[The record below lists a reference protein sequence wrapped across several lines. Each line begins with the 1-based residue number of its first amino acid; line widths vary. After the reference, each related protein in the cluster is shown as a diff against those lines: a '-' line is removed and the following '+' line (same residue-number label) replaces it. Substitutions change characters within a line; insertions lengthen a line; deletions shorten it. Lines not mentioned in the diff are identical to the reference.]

1 MPYTYIQVFVEKKY
15 IAVAIIICTS
25 NRIRKLPKSW
35 QVTKDPTEKKLFKQ
49 QFFPSPWRK
58 KTTTTNEK
66 MWWKKRSSGRSAS
79 FSLLLPHKYF
89 LGNFLSGKFYDFLK
103 FLWVTH
109 NSYTPFWQN
118 CSEEKKMFNHHSL
131 WIQSNKKK

>member
-58 KTTTTNEK
+58 KTTTYQRENV
-66 MWWKKRSSGRSAS
+66 M
-79 FSLLLPHKYF
+79 
-89 LGNFLSGKFYDFLK
+89 
-103 FLWVTH
+103 
-109 NSYTPFWQN
+109 
-118 CSEEKKMFNHHSL
+118 
-131 WIQSNKKK
+131 KKKNLPGGRPHFHYYYHINTFLATFCQESFMTF

>member
-1 MPYTYIQVFVEKKY
+1 MPYAYIQVFVEKKY

-66 MWWKKRSSGRSAS
+66 M
-79 FSLLLPHKYF
+79 
-89 LGNFLSGKFYDFLK
+89 
-103 FLWVTH
+103 
-109 NSYTPFWQN
+109 
-118 CSEEKKMFNHHSL
+118 
-131 WIQSNKKK
+131 